1 MAVAS
6 TCGQVAGIPAS
17 LATAIASLRDVS
29 SRCESARATAGILT
43 QREAALMA
51 NLQGHSKDVIASL
64 DSWAREIDAMARAGI
79 ALPAGDEL
87 ELV

>member
-17 LATAIASLRDVS
+17 LATAIASLRDVLR
-29 SRCESARATAGILT
+29 RCESARATAGILG
-43 QREAALMA
+43 QREAALVA
-51 NLQGHSKDVIASL
+51 NCENYSRTTIASL
-64 DSWAREIDAMARAGI
+64 DSWGREIDAMVRAGI